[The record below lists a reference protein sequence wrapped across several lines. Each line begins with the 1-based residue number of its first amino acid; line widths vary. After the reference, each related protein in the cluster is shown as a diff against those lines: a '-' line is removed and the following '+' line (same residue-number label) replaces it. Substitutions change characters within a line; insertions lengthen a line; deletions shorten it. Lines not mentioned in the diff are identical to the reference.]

1 MSSKSKAKTEAATD
15 VATMTAALIAEE
27 LNIAPDAMQDRWPG
41 LSPDT
46 ELDAQQEERIRYW
59 AAELAL
65 TPERRELRNLLKSRI
80 IDADRQ
86 NAALD
91 EVERLIALAHSS
103 DGEELPAD
111 SKEAAFIKT
120 IYESEKKL
128 QGRMAGLMPALA
140 EEVYVTG
147 AGEVVRPS
155 VAIAQIETKRYDSP
169 ALQSSSV
176 TIPAL
181 SSGDN

>member
-1 MSSKSKAKTEAATD
+1 MSSKPKAKTETATD
-15 VATMTAALIAEE
+15 IATMTVTLIAEE
-27 LNIAPDAMQDRWPG
+27 LNIEPEMIQDRWPG
-41 LSPDT
+41 LNSDT
-46 ELDAQQEERIRYW
+46 ELDAEQEERIRYW

-65 TPERRELRNLLKSRI
+65 TPERRELRNLLKSRM

-120 IYESEKKL
+120 IYASEKKL

-140 EEVYVTG
+140 EEVYVTE

-169 ALQSSSV
+169 ALQNSSV
-176 TIPAL
+176 TVPVL
-181 SSGDN
+181 SSGEN

>member
-1 MSSKSKAKTEAATD
+1 MSSKPNAKTKSATD
-15 VATMTAALIAEE
+15 IATMTVALIVEE
-27 LNIAPDAMQDRWPG
+27 LNIAPEAMRERWPG
-41 LSPDT
+41 FNPDT

-65 TPERRELRNLLKSRI
+65 TPERRELRNLLKSRM

-111 SKEAAFIKT
+111 PKEAAFIKT

-140 EEVYVTG
+140 EEVYVTE

-176 TIPAL
+176 TVPAL
-181 SSGDN
+181 SSSES

>member
-1 MSSKSKAKTEAATD
+1 MSSKPKTKTEAAAD
-15 VATMTAALIAEE
+15 MATMTVALIAEE
-27 LNIAPDAMQDRWPG
+27 LNVALEAVRDRWPA
-41 LSPDT
+41 LNPDT

-65 TPERRELRNLLKSRI
+65 TPERRELRNLLKSRM

-103 DGEELPAD
+103 DGKELPAD
-111 SKEAAFIKT
+111 LKEAAFIKT

-140 EEVYVTG
+140 EEVYVTE

-169 ALQSSSV
+169 ALPGSSV
-176 TIPAL
+176 TVPVL
-181 SSGDN
+181 SSGEN

>member
-1 MSSKSKAKTEAATD
+1 M
-15 VATMTAALIAEE
+15 
-27 LNIAPDAMQDRWPG
+27 
-41 LSPDT
+41 
-46 ELDAQQEERIRYW
+46 
-59 AAELAL
+59 
-65 TPERRELRNLLKSRI
+65 

-111 SKEAAFIKT
+111 PKEAAFIKT

-140 EEVYVTG
+140 GEVYVTE

-169 ALQSSSV
+169 AFAEQLRNNPSPQQRRELSAEQAAGYLRTSV
-176 TIPAL
+176 TTATRIAHL
-181 SSGDN
+181 GRYTKAIYRSY